1 MKKLIT
7 LSLTWLYIKR
17 LKWRANRLHFVA
29 AIKQAERK
37 ARGKYYGT
45 GKRHYVYFLGGKY
58 RVLNRKQVQ
67 VMKGKG
73 VIKPSMSLD
82 KMKGIQLYDTLGHC
96 NSHPEYRNVDLK
108 NIIITYSPARSANS
122 K

>member
-1 MKKLIT
+1 MKKLIIIFFQ
-7 LSLTWLYIKR
+7 LIYIRR

-37 ARGKYYGT
+37 ARGKYTGT

-67 VMKGKG
+67 MMKAKR
-73 VIKPSMSLD
+73 VIKPEMNLD
-82 KMKGIQLYDTLGHC
+82 KMKGIQLYDTAGHV
-96 NSHPEYRNVDLK
+96 NSHPEYKNVDLK
-108 NIIITYSPARSANS
+108 RIDIVYNYARISNN